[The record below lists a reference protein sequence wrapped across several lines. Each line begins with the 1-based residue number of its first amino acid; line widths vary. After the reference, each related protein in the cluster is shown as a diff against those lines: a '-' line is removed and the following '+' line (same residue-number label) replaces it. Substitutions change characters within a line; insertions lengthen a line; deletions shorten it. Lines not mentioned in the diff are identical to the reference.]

1 MEQEQLTSRIG
12 EDLWLA
18 RHLEETA
25 VSRPN
30 SDTSVKTN
38 EAGSGVVTAQ
48 RSLYLGHSAHTGSIS
63 DLVTWSATL
72 GEPVRGVV
80 VSNALSPEPGRSTFV
95 RVTTD
100 DRRGLLVALTEHL
113 KAQQV
118 CGTSRVGEAT
128 RSPLT
133 CLVAGASCLSCQPPC
148 GRRAPSRWTPSW

>member
-1 MEQEQLTSRIG
+1 MEQDSLSGARVG

-18 RHLEETA
+18 RHLEESA
-25 VSRPN
+25 ASRPS
-30 SDTSVKTN
+30 SDASAKASSAS
-38 EAGSGVVTAQ
+38 EAGSGVATAQ
-48 RSLYLGHSAHTGSIS
+48 RSLYLGHAAHTGSIS

-100 DRRGLLVALTEHL
+100 DRHGLLVALTEHL

-118 CGTSRVGEAT
+118 C
-128 RSPLT
+128 
-133 CLVAGASCLSCQPPC
+133 
-148 GRRAPSRWTPSW
+148 APRLG

>member
-1 MEQEQLTSRIG
+1 VDGTCVVINTQGDPSRAPCDRHPTQIMEQGQLSGIQVG

-18 RHLEETA
+18 RHLEEVA

-30 SDTSVKTN
+30 SEVKTSASAS
-38 EAGSGVVTAQ
+38 EAGSGAFTTS
-48 RSLYLGHSAHTGSIS
+48 RSLYLGHAAHTGSIS

-80 VSNALSPEPGRSTFV
+80 VSNALSPELGTTFV

-118 CGTSRVGEAT
+118 CGTLRVRKKRDT
-128 RSPLT
+128 
-133 CLVAGASCLSCQPPC
+133 
-148 GRRAPSRWTPSW
+148 